1 MLDIGFVNQT
11 DENFEQLE
19 LFTINILQNAAKYM
33 QLSGEIELSVILVDN
48 AGIHEINRDYRD
60 KDMATDVIT
69 FALEDEQSIIMTED
83 MPRVLGDIFISVERA
98 REQALEYGHSFER
111 EFGFLLVH
119 GFLHLLGYDHQNK
132 ADEEEMFQ
140 LQEEILSAEN
150 LKKS

>member
-1 MLDIGFVNQT
+1 MDIGFVNQT
-11 DENFEQLE
+11 EENFDQLE
-19 LFTINILQNAAKYM
+19 LFAMNILQNAANYM
-33 QLSGEIELSVILVDN
+33 QLNGEVELGVILVDN
-48 AGIHEINRDYRD
+48 AAIQEINRDYRG
-60 KDMATDVIT
+60 KDSATDVIT
-69 FALEDEQSIIMTED
+69 FALEDEASIVMLED
-83 MPRVLGDIFISVERA
+83 MPRALGDIFVSVERA

-132 ADEEEMFQ
+132 EDEEVMFQ